1 MKRIITI
8 SLLLVAVTAV
18 TVLFLMHRGSSGDL
32 KMKVAPGTVVTKVVL
47 QKGDEK
53 IVLNEKKGSRILNG
67 KEEARKAAI
76 TFLLATLEG
85 MEPKSPVSEKT
96 FDELIVKFSGRP
108 VAVRVYSGH
117 RKVKSFIVY
126 HFNDPDYGSV
136 FRKSAGST
144 PYLVYLPGY
153 DFDAGSVF
161 TSETDYWRP
170 FTVFEIMPS
179 EIAKVKMDFSGD
191 PSRSFVIFKDKGI
204 AILEG
209 TVSFDT
215 TAVKRYIS
223 YFVNVPFESI
233 NTGMDKQGEASVA
246 GSSPVFTLTV
256 TTNDGES
263 HVLRGWRRQSGTEA
277 DTDRLWGKLDDGRL
291 FVMRYLD
298 IDPLLKK
305 RSYFLVSK

>member
-1 MKRIITI
+1 MR
-8 SLLLVAVTAV
+8 
-18 TVLFLMHRGSSGDL
+18 
-32 KMKVAPGTVVTKVVL
+32 
-47 QKGDEK
+47 
-53 IVLNEKKGSRILNG
+53 KKGSWILNG
-67 KEEARKAAI
+67 KEEARKAAV

-108 VAVRVYSGH
+108 VSVRVYSGH

-126 HFNDPDYGSV
+126 HFNDPDYSSV

-215 TAVKRYIS
+215 IAVKRYIS

-233 NTGMDKQGEASVA
+233 TTGLDKQGEASVA

-263 HVLRGWRRQSGTEA
+263 HVLRGWRRQYGTEA